1 MRPAEVIHL
10 QKSQCRLPAS
20 GWGLL
25 NLKGGVVT
33 AGKEWTDDGAVHEI
47 HSLKRRAAKATR
59 PVPIPPVLVRML
71 REHIRSFGVAPDGR
85 LFRNAAGN
93 YIDASAYGITWGR
106 ARETVLTIDEH
117 ALDLAK
123 RPYDLRHAGIS
134 FWLASGVDPAECARR
149 AGQSIQV
156 LFRYYAKFLADAR
169 NHANTLIED
178 SMRRWEEATDDDDA
192 ESALAGSWPGN
203 APELL
208 VRAGI
213 RVGDIGSKGVFR
225 LAA

>member
-1 MRPAEVIHL
+1 MAGAPVLGAAGHR
-10 QKSQCRLPAS
+10 RLPP
-20 GWGLL
+20 
-25 NLKGGVVT
+25 
-33 AGKEWTDDGAVHEI
+33 GAHRG
-47 HSLKRRAAKATR
+47 S
-59 PVPIPPVLVRML
+59 PPT
-71 REHIRSFGVAPDGR
+71 FGVAPDGR

-106 ARETVLTIDEH
+106 ARETALAIDEH
-117 ALDLAK
+117 ALDLVK

-134 FWLASGVDPAECARR
+134 FWLASGVDLAECARR
-149 AGQSIQV
+149 AGQCIQV
-156 LFRYYAKFLADAR
+156 LFRYYAKFLAGAR

-178 SMRRWEEATDDDDA
+178 SMRRWEEAADDDDA
-192 ESALAGSWPGN
+192 ESDLAGSWPGN

-208 VRAGI
+208 VRPGI